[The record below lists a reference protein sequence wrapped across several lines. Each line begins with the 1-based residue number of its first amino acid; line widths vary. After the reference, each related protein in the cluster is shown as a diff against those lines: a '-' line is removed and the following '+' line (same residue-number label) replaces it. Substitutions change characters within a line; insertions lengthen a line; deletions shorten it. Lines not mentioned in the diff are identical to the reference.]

1 MKKIILIVPYF
12 GDFPNYFELWLE
24 SAAKNKT
31 IDFLFITDNNI
42 EKIPNNFQYINMSF
56 TEFVEFIQRNYKFK
70 INIPTPYRIS
80 TFKPAYGEIFKDYLS
95 GYDFWG
101 WCDIDLIFGD
111 LRHFLTDNILEKYDK
126 ILTHGHL
133 SLLRNNE
140 EINRLYRI
148 QKFSCMNYKDAFSSG
163 ELFNN
168 FDEYPYGLPRI
179 ADIMKVKCYN
189 APIFADLDS
198 FFFTFRKL
206 YTYIQGEDDPEN
218 ILQIFKWD
226 EGKLYNLVI
235 KDNHIEENEV
245 LYVHFQKRYM
255 EQNVQNINRYFIIPN
270 KFIQYQEISIKQI
283 QSICDLSKNEL
294 YCDQILNKTKSQ
306 RNKFRKI
313 FSVTYWKNKFFLL
326 KMKKIC
332 KIEPYKFSKGGF

>member
-1 MKKIILIVPYF
+1 
-12 GDFPNYFELWLE
+12 
-24 SAAKNKT
+24 
-31 IDFLFITDNNI
+31 
-42 EKIPNNFQYINMSF
+42 
-56 TEFVEFIQRNYKFK
+56 
-70 INIPTPYRIS
+70 
-80 TFKPAYGEIFKDYLS
+80 
-95 GYDFWG
+95 
-101 WCDIDLIFGD
+101 
-111 LRHFLTDNILEKYDK
+111 
-126 ILTHGHL
+126 
-133 SLLRNNE
+133 
-140 EINRLYRI
+140 
-148 QKFSCMNYKDAFSSG
+148 MNYKDAFSSG

-283 QSICDLSKNEL
+283 QSICDLSK
-294 YCDQILNKTKSQ
+294 K
-306 RNKFRKI
+306 
-313 FSVTYWKNKFFLL
+313 
-326 KMKKIC
+326 
-332 KIEPYKFSKGGF
+332 